1 MSITPDTI
9 GPDYPAPSTDGWHP
23 HAGLA
28 SRDDLER
35 ALGQARKDGA
45 EMRSQRDWWKGVAE
59 RALESSER
67 LEAEVDRLRG
77 WAESRQRIIDA
88 QLQQIADLNRQ
99 VTHWMGR
106 TEAQEQACLDL
117 LGQIEDRN
125 TQTTAQ
131 LRIAATALG
140 HLEELHR

>member
-1 MSITPDTI
+1 MTITPDTI
-9 GPDYPAPSTDGWHP
+9 GPDFPAPSTDGWHP

-28 SRDDLER
+28 SRDDLDR

-88 QLQQIADLNRQ
+88 QLQQIAELEAALVEANQRAALN
-99 VTHWMGR
+99 
-106 TEAQEQACLDL
+106 EQACLDL

-125 TQTTAQ
+125 TQTAAQ

-140 HLEELHR
+140 HLEEMHR